1 MGRTLVFGIG
11 LKEKDN
17 LNKKQ
22 ELQNAIGYG
31 MFTRG
36 YGEYLSG
43 AAVLGGEVGYTG
55 KVRSKAQSN
64 PKKGRK
70 VSAFDHTEGGARY
83 LEKGVCSECGE
94 PTTIEYYDVVN
105 PDGTKTPKKVTRC
118 SSRKHD
124 MQDKG
129 CEPKVEEV

>member
-94 PTTIEYYDVVN
+94 PTTIEYMACGRHDL
-105 PDGTKTPKKVTRC
+105 PDGWHRLH
-118 SSRKHD
+118 RKLVVQSHG
-124 MQDKG
+124 QDQ
-129 CEPKVEEV
+129 